1 MKTVYYTLSARR
13 VTAPGEDG
21 SAARRYARLQGCA
34 ASPCGPHPEGKLL
47 RLSDYRPL
55 PAWEEE
61 GTAAPVPQGEALPID
76 ASAEREARIRA
87 LLGLLPDLCA
97 TAGLLIMAFVVTAR
111 FLALL

>member
-21 SAARRYARLQGCA
+21 SAARRYACLQSSA
-34 ASPCGPHPEGKLL
+34 APCGARPEGKLL

-55 PAWEEE
+55 PAWEGE
-61 GTAAPVPQGEALPID
+61 GSAAPVPQGEALPID
-76 ASAEREARIRA
+76 ESAEREERIRA